1 MAVKATG
8 LKPRREGRKI
18 MWSWGEKLGM
28 EDIYMKELFGVEQE
42 REWIV

>member
-8 LKPRREGRKI
+8 LKPRREGKKN
-18 MWSWGEKLGM
+18 KLGM
-28 EDIYMKELFGVEQE
+28 EDTYMKELFGVEQE